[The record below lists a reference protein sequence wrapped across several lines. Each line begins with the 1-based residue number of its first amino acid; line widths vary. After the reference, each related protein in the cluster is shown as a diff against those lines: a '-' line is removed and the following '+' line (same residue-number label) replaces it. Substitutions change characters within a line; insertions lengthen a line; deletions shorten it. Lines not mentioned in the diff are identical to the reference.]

1 MIPASFDY
9 HRPASLADAV
19 QLLSQLGEEARVV
32 AGGHSL
38 IPMMKLRMA
47 VPEHLID
54 LRAIAELKGICMD
67 DERISIGAM
76 TTQTEIIGSAALAE
90 ACPILRETAEQIA
103 DPQIRNLGTIGGNV
117 ANGDPGNDMPALMQT
132 LDAQFQ
138 VRGPGGERQIAA
150 RDFYEAAF
158 FTALGEDEILVA
170 IHIPKPAAG
179 HGYAYEKQKRKIGDY
194 ATAAVAVTLS
204 MDGGRCTAASIGLT
218 NLADT
223 PLYAEA
229 AAAALVGTDL
239 DAAALDAAAAAAE
252 AVTEPVSDG
261 RGPSRFRSKLAGV
274 LLRRAV
280 RSAQA
285 RAAQAHTA

>member
-9 HRPASLADAV
+9 HRPDSLADAV

-54 LRAIAELKGICMD
+54 LRRIAELKGICMD
-67 DERISIGAM
+67 EERISIGAM
-76 TTQTEIIGSAALAE
+76 TTQSEVIASEALAE
-90 ACPILRETAEQIA
+90 VCPILRETAVLIA
-103 DPQIRNLGTIGGNV
+103 DPQIRNLGTLGGNV

-132 LDAQFQ
+132 LDAQFE
-138 VRGPGGERQIAA
+138 VRGPQGARQIAA

-158 FTALGEDEILVA
+158 FTALGEDEILTA
-170 IHIPKPAAG
+170 IHIPRPSAG

-194 ATAAVAVTLS
+194 ATAAVAVLLS
-204 MDGGRCTAASIGLT
+204 MEQGRCSAASIGLT
-218 NLADT
+218 NLSDT

-229 AAAALVGTDL
+229 AAAELVGSSL
-239 DAAALDAAAAAAE
+239 EAAALDAAAAAAE
-252 AVTEPVSDG
+252 AITEPVSDG
-261 RGPSRFRSKLAGV
+261 RGPSQFRTQLTGV

-280 RSAQA
+280 RSAQT
-285 RAAQAHTA
+285 RAA